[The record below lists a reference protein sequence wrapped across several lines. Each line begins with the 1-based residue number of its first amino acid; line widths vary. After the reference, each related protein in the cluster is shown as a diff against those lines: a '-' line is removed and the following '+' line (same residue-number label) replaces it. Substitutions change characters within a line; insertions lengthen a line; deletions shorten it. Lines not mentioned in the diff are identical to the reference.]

1 MIRINLL
8 PVRVTKKSIAAK
20 QQMMLL
26 GLAVVLGLV
35 LNLLWQQ
42 SRAADLRSR
51 EAKIKHTREDIAQ
64 LEKIIGEVKNIK
76 AEQAALK
83 EKLDILEKLK
93 AGRSGPVRMLDEL
106 ATLTPKRLELKKMEE
121 KAGGAMQFDGS
132 AASIDDVSA
141 FMSAL
146 KGSKYF
152 SAIELKKTTAVTRKA
167 FRIVD
172 FTITA
177 NTSYTPVVAR
187 AAGTPGAPPAPG
199 AAAPGAPKPPA
210 PAR

>member
-1 MIRINLL
+1 MMRINLL
-8 PVRVTKKSIAAK
+8 PVRVSKKTIAGK
-20 QQMMLL
+20 QQLL
-26 GLAVVLGLV
+26 LFGLIVVLGLI

-51 EAKIKHTREDIAQ
+51 EAKLKRTQEDIAQ

-76 AEQAALK
+76 AQQAALK
-83 EKLDILEKLK
+83 EKLDILDKLK

-121 KAGGAMQFDGS
+121 KAGGALQFDGS
-132 AASIDDVSA
+132 AGSIDDVST

-146 KGSKYF
+146 KASRYF
-152 SAIELKKTTAVTRKA
+152 TAVELKKTTAATRKA

-177 NTSYTPVVAR
+177 STSYAPTATA
-187 AAGTPGAPPAPG
+187 AAGAGGRPAGAPQTPGAPQPP
-199 AAAPGAPKPPA
+199 AAP
-210 PAR
+210 R

>member
-8 PVRVTKKSIAAK
+8 PVRVSKKTIAGK
-20 QQMMLL
+20 QQLL
-26 GLAVVLGLV
+26 LFGLVVVLGLI

-51 EAKIKHTREDIAQ
+51 EAKLKRTREDIAQ

-76 AEQAALK
+76 EQQAALK

-121 KAGGAMQFDGS
+121 KAAGALQFDGS
-132 AASIDDVSA
+132 AGSIDDVSA

-146 KGSKYF
+146 KASRYF
-152 SAIELKKTTAVTRKA
+152 TAVELKKTTAATRKA

-177 NTSYTPVVAR
+177 TTSYAPAVA
-187 AAGTPGAPPAPG
+187 AAAVPGARPAG
-199 AAAPGAPKPPA
+199 APQAPGAPQPLAA
-210 PAR
+210 PR

>member
-1 MIRINLL
+1 MMRINLL
-8 PVRVTKKSIAAK
+8 PVRVSKKSIAGK
-20 QQMMLL
+20 QQLWFL
-26 GLAVVLGLV
+26 GLVVVLGLV

-51 EAKIKHTREDIAQ
+51 EAKLKRTRDDIAQ

-132 AASIDDVSA
+132 AGSIDDVSA

-146 KGSKYF
+146 KVSKYF
-152 SAIELKKTTAVTRKA
+152 SAVELKKTTTVTRKA

-177 NTSYTPVVAR
+177 STSYAPA
-187 AAGTPGAPPAPG
+187 AAGRPAG
-199 AAAPGAPKPPA
+199 AAPGAQVPGASKPPA

>member
-1 MIRINLL
+1 MMRINLL
-8 PVRVTKKSIAAK
+8 PVRVSKKAIAGK
-20 QQMMLL
+20 QQLL
-26 GLAVVLGLV
+26 LLALAVVLFLI

-51 EAKIKHTREDIAQ
+51 QAKLKRTQDEIAQ
-64 LEKIIGEVKNIK
+64 LEKIIGEVKNLK
-76 AEQAALK
+76 AQQAALK
-83 EKLDILEKLK
+83 EKLDILDKLK

-121 KAGGAMQFDGS
+121 KTGAIQFEGS
-132 AASIDDVSA
+132 AGSIDDVSI

-152 SAIELKKTTAVTRKA
+152 TAVELKKTTAATRKA

-177 NTSYTPVVAR
+177 STSYAPTATA
-187 AAGTPGAPPAPG
+187 AAGAPRPPGAPPAP
-199 AAAPGAPKPPA
+199 AAP
-210 PAR
+210 R

>member
-8 PVRVTKKSIAAK
+8 PVRVSKKTIAGK
-20 QQMMLL
+20 QQLL
-26 GLAVVLGLV
+26 LFGLIVVLGLV

-51 EAKIKHTREDIAQ
+51 EAKLKRTQEDIAQ

-76 AEQAALK
+76 AQQAALK

-121 KAGGAMQFDGS
+121 KAGGALQFDGS
-132 AASIDDVSA
+132 AGSIDDVSA

-146 KGSKYF
+146 KISKYF
-152 SAIELKKTTAVTRKA
+152 TAVELKKTTAATRKA

-177 NTSYTPVVAR
+177 TTSYAPTATA
-187 AAGTPGAPPAPG
+187 AAGAAGRPPGAPQTPGAPQPP
-199 AAAPGAPKPPA
+199 AAP
-210 PAR
+210 R

>member
-8 PVRVTKKSIAAK
+8 PVRVSKKAIAGK
-20 QQMMLL
+20 QQLL
-26 GLAVVLGLV
+26 LFGLIVVLGLV

-51 EAKIKHTREDIAQ
+51 EAKLKRTQEDIAQ

-76 AEQAALK
+76 AQQAALK
-83 EKLDILEKLK
+83 EKLDILDKLK
-93 AGRSGPVRMLDEL
+93 AARSGPVRMLDEL
-106 ATLTPKRLELKKMEE
+106 ATVTPKRLELKKMEE
-121 KAGGAMQFDGS
+121 KGGGALQFEGS
-132 AASIDDVSA
+132 AGSIDDVSA

-146 KGSKYF
+146 KASRYF
-152 SAIELKKTTAVTRKA
+152 TAVELKKTTAATRKA

-177 NTSYTPVVAR
+177 TTSYAPTATAAAS
-187 AAGTPGAPPAPG
+187 AAGRPAGAPQTPGAPQPP
-199 AAAPGAPKPPA
+199 AAP
-210 PAR
+210 R

>member
-8 PVRVTKKSIAAK
+8 PVRVSKKTIAGK
-20 QQMMLL
+20 QQLL
-26 GLAVVLGLV
+26 LFGLIVVLGLV

-51 EAKIKHTREDIAQ
+51 EAKLKRTQEDIAQ

-76 AEQAALK
+76 AQQAALK

-121 KAGGAMQFDGS
+121 KAGGALQFDGS
-132 AASIDDVSA
+132 AGSIDDVSA

-146 KGSKYF
+146 KISKYF
-152 SAIELKKTTAVTRKA
+152 TAVELKKTTAATRKA

-177 NTSYTPVVAR
+177 TTSYAPTATAA
-187 AAGTPGAPPAPG
+187 AAGRPAGAPQTPGAPQPP
-199 AAAPGAPKPPA
+199 AAP
-210 PAR
+210 R

>member
-1 MIRINLL
+1 MIHINLL
-8 PVRVTKKSIAAK
+8 PVRVSKKTIAGK
-20 QQMMLL
+20 QQLL
-26 GLAVVLGLV
+26 LFGLIVVLGLI

-51 EAKIKHTREDIAQ
+51 EAKLKRTQEDIAQ

-76 AEQAALK
+76 AQQAALK

-106 ATLTPKRLELKKMEE
+106 ATITPKRLELKKMEE
-121 KAGGAMQFDGS
+121 KAGGALQFDGS
-132 AASIDDVSA
+132 AGSIDDVSA

-146 KGSKYF
+146 KASKYF
-152 SAIELKKTTAVTRKA
+152 TAVELKKTTAATRKA

-172 FTITA
+172 FSINDTT
-177 NTSYTPVVAR
+177 NYTPTVTT
-187 AAGTPGAPPAPG
+187 AAGAAGRPAGAPHTPVAPQPP
-199 AAAPGAPKPPA
+199 AAP
-210 PAR
+210 R

>member
-1 MIRINLL
+1 MMRINLL
-8 PVRVTKKSIAAK
+8 PVRVSKKAIAGK
-20 QQMMLL
+20 QQLL
-26 GLAVVLGLV
+26 LLALAVVLFLI

-51 EAKIKHTREDIAQ
+51 QAKLKRTQDEIAQ
-64 LEKIIGEVKNIK
+64 LEKIIGEVKNLK
-76 AEQAALK
+76 AQQAALK
-83 EKLDILEKLK
+83 EKLDILDKLK

-121 KAGGAMQFDGS
+121 KTGAIQFEGS
-132 AASIDDVSA
+132 AGSIDDVSA

-152 SAIELKKTTAVTRKA
+152 TAVELKKTTAATRKA

-177 NTSYTPVVAR
+177 STSYAPTATA
-187 AAGTPGAPPAPG
+187 AAGAPRPPGAPPAP
-199 AAAPGAPKPPA
+199 AAP
-210 PAR
+210 R

>member
-8 PVRVTKKSIAAK
+8 PVRVSKKTIAGK
-20 QQMMLL
+20 QQLL
-26 GLAVVLGLV
+26 LFGLIVVLGLI

-51 EAKIKHTREDIAQ
+51 EAKLKRTQEDIAQ

-76 AEQAALK
+76 AQQAALK

-106 ATLTPKRLELKKMEE
+106 ATITPKRLELKKMEE
-121 KAGGAMQFDGS
+121 KAGGALQFDGS
-132 AASIDDVSA
+132 AGSIDDVSA

-146 KGSKYF
+146 KASTYF
-152 SAIELKKTTAVTRKA
+152 TAVELKKTTAATRKA

-177 NTSYTPVVAR
+177 TTSYAPTATA
-187 AAGTPGAPPAPG
+187 AAGAAGRPAGAPQTPGAPQPP
-199 AAAPGAPKPPA
+199 AAP
-210 PAR
+210 R